1 MTLGEAIKARFDE
14 LIKEY
19 NVNIEPYEVDE
30 LITVKEI
37 SEFCFNA
44 GIELIDFFNSDM
56 FHREF

>member
-19 NVNIEPYEVDE
+19 NVDIEPYEVDE

-37 SEFCFNA
+37 SEFCFNT
-44 GIELIDFFNSDM
+44 GIELVDFFNSDT